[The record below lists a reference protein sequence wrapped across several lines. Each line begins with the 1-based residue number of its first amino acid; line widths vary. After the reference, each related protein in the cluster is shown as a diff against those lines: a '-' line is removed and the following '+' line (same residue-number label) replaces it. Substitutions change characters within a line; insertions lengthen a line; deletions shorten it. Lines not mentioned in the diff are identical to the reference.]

1 MLSNSLTK
9 LRMTHI
15 SLALVGLMWVLPFLH
30 YNHQYPL
37 TTFDQEWWA
46 VMLGVVAMLT
56 LAGKDYWREAQAPR
70 VIVLPLALIGVAFLQ
85 LALGKIDYLAQA
97 MLYVLYLLFV
107 AQLMLLGAWL
117 RRALG
122 MDKVVL
128 FLAAALLIGAELS
141 AAIGVCQHFGAHT
154 WFDSVIVRKISAGLY
169 GNIAQPNHFANYI
182 TLGLISLGLLYQR
195 GKLDVK
201 LVLILCLPL
210 LFVLTLSG
218 SRTSWLYLIALV
230 ALSAWM
236 QLRNRSLRPLLFYSL
251 AIISFY
257 LLMHGLV
264 QLSPVSGTGVETHSL
279 RTSDTS
285 GHIRLYLWQEAIH
298 MLRQSP
304 LLGVGFGQFAFHH
317 LELQPVYQASFVSGL
332 YNNAHNVVMQLAAET
347 GATGL
352 LALVVGVGMWGY
364 GLRNVERSASHWWC
378 YALITVVAI
387 HSLLEYPLWYAYFLA
402 IIAFLL
408 GMADETQF
416 RFDMPKSG
424 RAAMMILLLI
434 AVVLLGQ
441 LRMGYAQ
448 LRTALT
454 VVDVAG
460 LPASQGPMQRLIGI
474 RESSLLLLPYVDL
487 FISNY
492 VSIDGGDVKQK
503 LQFNSRVMHFI
514 PSGETVYRQ
523 AFLLAQDGRLADAKV
538 VLTEALWSY
547 PNNAYAQ
554 RLLVL
559 MAEKDAAHFS
569 ALLEFATQ
577 KEQEIASAVRKQ

>member
-1 MLSNSLTK
+1 
-9 LRMTHI
+9 MTHI

-46 VMLGVVAMLT
+46 VMLGVLAMFT
-56 LAGKDYWREAQAPR
+56 LAGKDYWRDAQAPR
-70 VIVLPLALIGVAFLQ
+70 VIVLPLALIGIAFLQ
-85 LALGKIDYLAQA
+85 WALGKIDYLAQA

-117 RRALG
+117 RRAVG
-122 MDKVVL
+122 MDKVAL
-128 FLAAALLIGAELS
+128 FLALALLVGTELS
-141 AAIGVCQHFGAHT
+141 AAIGVCQHFALHT

-182 TLGLISLGLLYQR
+182 TLGLVSLGLLYQR
-195 GKLDVK
+195 GKLDAKWVF
-201 LVLILCLPL
+201 VLCLPL

-230 ALSAWM
+230 VLSAWM
-236 QLRNRSLRPLLFYSL
+236 QLRNRSLRPLLHYAL
-251 AIISFY
+251 AIIAGY
-257 LLMHGLV
+257 LVMHGLV
-264 QLSPVSGTGVETHSL
+264 QLPQLGGQGIEATSL

-285 GHIRLYLWQEAIH
+285 GHVRLYLWQEAIH
-298 MLRQSP
+298 MFMQSP
-304 LLGVGFGQFAFHH
+304 LLGVGFGQFALHH
-317 LELQPVYQASFVSGL
+317 LELQPLYQPSFVSGL

-352 LALVVGVGMWGY
+352 LALLLGVGVWVY
-364 GLRNVERSASHWWC
+364 GLRHAERSASHWWC
-378 YALITVVAI
+378 YALISVVAI

-402 IIAFLL
+402 IIAVLF
-408 GMADETQF
+408 GMTDETHF
-416 RFDMPKSG
+416 RFAIPKSG
-424 RAAMMILLLI
+424 RAAMMVLLLI

-441 LRMGYAQ
+441 LRVGYAQ

-454 VVDVAG
+454 VVNVPG
-460 LPASQGPMQRLIGI
+460 LPVSQGPMQSLIDI
-474 RESSLLLLPYVDL
+474 RDRSLLLLPYVDM

-492 VSIDGGDVKQK
+492 ISIDGRDVQQK
-503 LQFNSRVMHFI
+503 LQFNSRVMHYI
-514 PSGETVYRQ
+514 PSGEAVYRQ

-547 PNNAYAQ
+547 PNNAYARQ
-554 RLLVL
+554 FLVL
-559 MAEKDAAHFS
+559 LAEKDAAHFS